1 MKPALFLLFAASLT
15 FAADAAK
22 PAATTPTE
30 PAVKAAKRAAA
41 AGVAQRQA
49 VVPDAVDG
57 VAKEELAK
65 IKVAALKAYQEES
78 VKAARE
84 RMAEVRTRLEF
95 ATGADKKDIA
105 ADARRAIDEVRSA
118 LVTAICKN
126 DPTIKMES
134 LEKVMDAMDDKRTKV
149 MDNAKKKKAAEKAP
163 TADDTAKKK
172 TT

>member
-1 MKPALFLLFAASLT
+1 MKPALFLLFAASLA

-30 PAVKAAKRAAA
+30 PAAKAAKRAAA
-41 AGVAQRQA
+41 AGGAQRQA

-84 RMAEVRTRLEF
+84 RMAEVRTR
-95 ATGADKKDIA
+95 
-105 ADARRAIDEVRSA
+105 
-118 LVTAICKN
+118 
-126 DPTIKMES
+126 
-134 LEKVMDAMDDKRTKV
+134 
-149 MDNAKKKKAAEKAP
+149 
-163 TADDTAKKK
+163 
-172 TT
+172 

>member
-1 MKPALFLLFAASLT
+1 MKPLLFLLFAASLA

-22 PAATTPTE
+22 PTATTPTE
-30 PAVKAAKRAAA
+30 PATKAAKRAAA
-41 AGVAQRQA
+41 AGGAQRQA
-49 VVPDAVDG
+49 VVPDEVDG
-57 VAKEELAK
+57 VSKEELTK
-65 IKVAALKAYQEES
+65 IKVAALKAYQDES

-95 ATGADKKDIA
+95 ATGAEKKDIA
-105 ADARRAIDEVRSA
+105 ADARRAVDEVRSA

-126 DPTIKMES
+126 DSTIKMES

-149 MDNAKKKKAAEKAP
+149 MDNAKKKKAAEKVPA
-163 TADDTAKKK
+163 AEDAAKKK

>member
-1 MKPALFLLFAASLT
+1 MKPLLFLLFAASLA

-22 PAATTPTE
+22 TAAPATTE
-30 PAVKAAKRAAA
+30 PAAKAAKRAVAA
-41 AGVAQRQA
+41 STAQRQA
-49 VVPDAVDG
+49 VLPDAVDG

-95 ATGADKKDIA
+95 ATGAEKKDIA
-105 ADARRAIDEVRSA
+105 ADARRAVDEVRSA

-126 DPTIKMES
+126 DSTIKMES

-163 TADDTAKKK
+163 VAEDAAKK